1 LNQTKRLTE
10 KEFEECAAEITKE
23 AIVYNKIGVQVSN
36 YWKEKLLSYWILK
49 EAKQESLPE
58 SERIYYNLHQQ
69 SKVINVVRNL
79 DTTNGIG
86 SLLDFISKVDNS
98 RIKRMTEKE
107 HEKEENK
114 IDFAGLW
121 NRSSDEEKLTFFK
134 RHNESQCPA
143 STKYVARDYFRKLG
157 LDHTKLMEW

>member
-10 KEFEECAAEITKE
+10 KDFEECAAAITKE
-23 AIVYNKIGVQVSN
+23 AIIYNKIGVQLSN
-36 YWKEKLLSYWILK
+36 YWKEKLLSHWILN

-58 SERIYYNLHQQ
+58 SERIYYNLHQH

-86 SLLDFISKVDNS
+86 SLLDFMSKVDNS
-98 RIKRMTEKE
+98 PNKRITKKP
-107 HEKEENK
+107 EKEENR

-121 NRSSDEEKLTFFK
+121 DRSSNEEKLTFFK
-134 RHNESQCPA
+134 RHNESQCPT
-143 STKYVARDYFRKLG
+143 STKYIARDYFRKLG
-157 LDHTKLMEW
+157 LDSDELMGW